1 MNRTDDPPPETEQSQ
16 TPPLDGPLA
25 NEDDLDR
32 VLNDWPPADYPTT
45 R

>member
-1 MNRTDDPPPETEQSQ
+1 MSADQPTEPEQPQ

-32 VLNDWPPADYPTT
+32 ALNDWPPAN
-45 R
+45 